1 MTVIFGKV
9 YVQYNDTMYYVTR
22 IIKESLEPNVDAWRE
37 VTQSDTV
44 LRKDGNYYFCRK
56 IDEPEIIEDEQV

>member
-56 IDEPEIIEDEQV
+56 IGEPEIIGDEQV